1 MRGSI
6 ETNLFIM
13 TNLDFAERLVKY
25 EAPQVEVI
33 ELAVE
38 GVLLTESGEG
48 THAPA
53 YTEEEW

>member
-1 MRGSI
+1 
-6 ETNLFIM
+6 M